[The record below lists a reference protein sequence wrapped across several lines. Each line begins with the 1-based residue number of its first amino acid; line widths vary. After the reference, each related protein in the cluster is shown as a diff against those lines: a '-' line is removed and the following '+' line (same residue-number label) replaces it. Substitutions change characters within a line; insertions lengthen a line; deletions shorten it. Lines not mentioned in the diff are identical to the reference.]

1 MEIIA
6 AQPRL
11 GWVEQPSPV
20 EALPEMAASLGL
32 ESLWIKRDDTLG
44 AHVGLPGGTKIRKLD
59 VLLAAPPWRDAPGW
73 ASVGAIGSGQLVALS
88 AAARLL
94 GRTLRAHLFWEPP
107 LPGLLE
113 NLAYVASGP
122 GDLRY
127 TDTRVGLALRHPR
140 ALLSKR
146 LGTLAVVPPGASA
159 LLGQVGVVR
168 GALELAAQIEAGA
181 CPRPAHLFV
190 PLGSGGTLVG
200 LLAGLGLAGL
210 TDVTVHGVA
219 TVERLYSL
227 EITLG
232 GHVREV
238 LRFLDA
244 PETTLPTLRLHRDQ
258 LGPAYGVATPASLAA
273 CERFAAAGIGLE
285 PIYSGKAMAGLMA
298 AAQGLRGP
306 VMFWLTPRAPTP
318 LPAAEDWRARL
329 PRRLQR
335 RLAASTQVRSPA
347 RRRVMLGVAGLAA
360 LTTAWRFT
368 GYPEPPAGLEHL
380 PRWAAGALA
389 AAVEVVVTPTLDAAG
404 VSDILRR
411 VDAFL
416 RTQPFEIRVQVLG
429 AISLVEQGAGLLTT
443 RVSRF
448 SRLPPPAR
456 LEILDALVAQGG
468 LAAEAGRAVRDL
480 CMLGHY
486 QRPESWAALGYGGP
500 WVPEAPRPDP
510 YGVWRS
516 SAPPPGFEAE
526 S

>member
-1 MEIIA
+1 MEIVA

-11 GWVEQPSPV
+11 GWVEAQSPV
-20 EALPEMAASLGL
+20 ESLPEMAAALGV
-32 ESLWIKRDDTLG
+32 ESLWIKRDDALG
-44 AHVGLPGGTKIRKLD
+44 RELGLPGGTKIRKLD
-59 VLLAAPPWRDAPGW
+59 VLLAMPPWRDAPGW

-88 AAARLL
+88 AAARVL

-113 NLAYVASGP
+113 HLAYVASGP

-127 TDTRVGLALRHPR
+127 TDTRIGLALRHPR
-140 ALLSKR
+140 ALVSR
-146 LGTLAVVPPGASA
+146 MIGDLAVVPPGASA
-159 LLGQVGVVR
+159 LSGQIGVVR
-168 GALELAAQIEAGA
+168 GALELAAQIEAGV

-200 LLAGLGLAGL
+200 LMAGLGLAGL

-219 TVERLYSL
+219 TVERVYSL
-227 EITLG
+227 EGPLRG
-232 GHVREV
+232 RVREV
-238 LRFLDA
+238 LRFLGA
-244 PETTLPTLRLHRDQ
+244 PDTALPTLRLHRDQ
-258 LGPAYGVATPASLAA
+258 LGSAYGVATPASLAA

-285 PIYSGKAMAGLMA
+285 PIYSGKAMAALV
-298 AAQGLRGP
+298 AAQGLQGP

-318 LPAAEDWRARL
+318 LPALADWRERL

-335 RLAASTQVRSPA
+335 RLAASTQIHSPL
-347 RRRVMLGVAGLAA
+347 RRRVLLGVAGLAA
-360 LTTAWRFT
+360 VTTAWRFT
-368 GYPEPPAGLEHL
+368 GYPEPPAELMHL

-389 AAVEVVVTPTLDAAG
+389 AAVEVVVTPVPEPAAIAD
-404 VSDILRR
+404 VLRR

-416 RTQPFEIRVQVLG
+416 QTQPFSIRVQVLG

-443 RVSRF
+443 RISRF

-480 CMLGHY
+480 CMLGQY

-500 WVPEAPRPDP
+500 WVPETPRPDA